1 MKKVLQILKWG
12 ILLSLMVV
20 VLSFTNQKQNKQMVF
35 LNQINIEVSEDEFM
49 TEQIALKYID
59 KNDFDF
65 DSVTLSNFYLNKLEI
80 AFLQHSA
87 IKNAQ
92 VYSNQEGVINI
103 NLQQR
108 KAVVRI
114 KTDNTDYYLDEL
126 GMKMP
131 LSSEYTSRVLV
142 VTGDV
147 NESNHSS
154 IFSFVE
160 RINKDK
166 FWKSQITQAHFN
178 NKEVIIITRVGG
190 QKIHFGTLT
199 DVNKKLGNLYQ
210 FYKQAM
216 PIKGWQTYSEIS
228 LAYNNQIVCTKK

>member
-12 ILLSLMVV
+12 MLLSLMVV

-49 TEQIALKYID
+49 TQQIALKYIEQH
-59 KNDFDF
+59 NFNF
-65 DSVTLSNFYLNKLEI
+65 DSVALSNFYLNELEI
-80 AFLQHSA
+80 AFLQHPA
-87 IKNAQ
+87 IKNAE
-92 VYSNQEGVINI
+92 VYSNQEGMINI

-114 KTDNTDYYLDEL
+114 KTDDTDYYLDEQ
-126 GMKMP
+126 GIKMP
-131 LSSEYTSRVLV
+131 LSLEYTPRVLV
-142 VTGDV
+142 VTGEV
-147 NESNHSS
+147 NESNYSS

-166 FWKSQITQAHFN
+166 FWKSQITQVHFN
-178 NKEVIIITRVGG
+178 NKEVIIIPRVGS

-199 DVNKKLGNLYQ
+199 DVNKKLRNLYQ

>member
-12 ILLSLMVV
+12 MLLSLMVV

-35 LNQINIEVSEDEFM
+35 FPQINIESSVDTFM
-49 TEQIALKYID
+49 TEQIAKKYIEQH
-59 KNDFDF
+59 DFNF
-65 DSVTLSNFYLNKLEI
+65 DSVPLSNFYLNELEI
-80 AFLQHSA
+80 AFLQHPA
-87 IKNAQ
+87 IKNAE
-92 VYSNQEGVINI
+92 VYSNQEGVMNVD
-103 NLQQR
+103 LQQR

-114 KTDNTDYYLDEL
+114 KTDNTDYYLDEQ
-126 GMKMP
+126 GIKMP
-131 LSSEYTSRVLV
+131 LSSEYTPRVLV
-142 VTGDV
+142 VTGEV

-166 FWKSQITQAHFN
+166 FWKSQITQVHFN
-178 NKEVIIITRVGG
+178 NKEVIIIPRVGS

-216 PIKGWQTYSEIS
+216 PVKGWQTYSEIS

>member
-12 ILLSLMVV
+12 MLLSLMVV

-35 LNQINIEVSEDEFM
+35 LNQINIEVSEDKFM
-49 TEQIALKYID
+49 TEQIALKYI
-59 KNDFDF
+59 KQQDFNF
-65 DSVTLSNFYLNKLEI
+65 DSVALSNFYLNELEI
-80 AFLQHSA
+80 AFLQHPA

-103 NLQQR
+103 NLLQR

-114 KTDNTDYYLDEL
+114 KTDNTDYYLDEQ

-131 LSSEYTSRVLV
+131 LSSEYTPRVLV
-142 VTGDV
+142 VTGEV
-147 NESNHSS
+147 NESKHSS
-154 IFSFVE
+154 IFSFIE
-160 RINKDK
+160 IINKDI
-166 FWKSQITQAHFN
+166 FWKSQITQLHFSN
-178 NKEVIIITRVGG
+178 NEVIIIPRVGS

-216 PIKGWQTYSEIS
+216 PVKGWQTYSEIS
-228 LAYNNQIVCTKK
+228 LAYNNQIICTKK

>member
-12 ILLSLMVV
+12 MLLSLMIV
-20 VLSFTNQKQNKQMVF
+20 VLSFTNLKQNNQMVF
-35 LNQINIEVSEDEFM
+35 LNQINIQESEDEFM
-49 TEQIALKYID
+49 TEQIALKYIEQH
-59 KNDFDF
+59 DFNF
-65 DSVTLSNFYLNKLEI
+65 DSVVLSNFYLDELEI
-80 AFLQHSA
+80 AFLQHPA
-87 IKNAQ
+87 IKNAE
-92 VYSNQEGVINI
+92 VYSNQEGVMNI

-114 KTDNTDYYLDEL
+114 KTDNSDYYLDEQ
-126 GMKMP
+126 GIKMP
-131 LSSEYTSRVLV
+131 LSIEYTPRVLV

-147 NESNHSS
+147 NESDHSI

-166 FWKSQITQAHFN
+166 FWKSQITQLHFN
-178 NKEVIIITRVGG
+178 DNEVVIIPRVGS

-199 DVNKKLGNLYQ
+199 NINKKLGNLYQ

-216 PIKGWQTYSEIS
+216 PVKGWQTYSDIS
-228 LAYNNQIVCTKK
+228 LAYNSQIVCTKK

>member
-12 ILLSLMVV
+12 MLLSLMVV
-20 VLSFTNQKQNKQMVF
+20 VLSFTNQMQSKQMVF
-35 LNQINIEVSEDEFM
+35 LNQINIEVSEDKFM
-49 TEQIALKYID
+49 TEQIALKYI
-59 KNDFDF
+59 KQQDFNF
-65 DSVTLSNFYLNKLEI
+65 DSVALSNFYLNELEI
-80 AFLQHSA
+80 AFLEHPA
-87 IKNAQ
+87 IKNAE
-92 VYSNQEGVINI
+92 VYSNQKGVINI

-114 KTDNTDYYLDEL
+114 KTDNTDYYLNEQ

-131 LSSEYTSRVLV
+131 LSSEYTPRVLV

-147 NESNHSS
+147 NESKHLSV
-154 IFSFVE
+154 FSFIE
-160 RINKDK
+160 IINKDI
-166 FWKSQITQAHFN
+166 FWKSQITQVHFSN
-178 NKEVIIITRVGG
+178 NEVIIIPRVGS

-216 PIKGWQTYSEIS
+216 PVKGWQTYSEIS
-228 LAYNNQIVCTKK
+228 LAYNNQIICTKK

>member
-12 ILLSLMVV
+12 MLLSLMVV

-49 TEQIALKYID
+49 TEQIALKYIEQH
-59 KNDFDF
+59 NFSF
-65 DSVTLSNFYLNKLEI
+65 DSVALSNFYLNELEV
-80 AFLQHSA
+80 AFLQHPA
-87 IKNAQ
+87 VKNAQ

-114 KTDNTDYYLDEL
+114 KTDNTDYYLDEQ

-131 LSSEYTSRVLV
+131 LSSEYTPRVLV
-142 VTGDV
+142 VTGEV

-160 RINKDK
+160 RINKEK
-166 FWKSQITQAHFN
+166 FWKSQITQLHFN
-178 NKEVIIITRVGG
+178 NNEVIIIPRVGS
-190 QKIHFGTLT
+190 QKIHFGTLA

-216 PIKGWQTYSEIS
+216 PVKGWENYSEIS

>member
-12 ILLSLMVV
+12 LLFSLLVV
-20 VLSFTNQKQNKQMVF
+20 VLSFTNQKQNKQTVF
-35 LNQINIEVSEDEFM
+35 LNQIYIEASEDKFM
-49 TEQIALKYID
+49 TEQIALKYIEQHIF
-59 KNDFDF
+59 NF
-65 DSVTLSNFYLNKLEI
+65 DSVALSNFYLNELEI
-80 AFLQHSA
+80 AFLRHPA

-92 VYSNQEGVINI
+92 VYSNQEGMINI

-114 KTDNTDYYLDEL
+114 KTDNADYYLDEL
-126 GMKMP
+126 GIKMP
-131 LSSEYTSRVLV
+131 LSNEFTPRVLV

-147 NESNHSS
+147 DESHHSS
-154 IFSFVE
+154 VFSFSE

-166 FWKSQITQAHFN
+166 FWKSQIIQMHFN
-178 NKEVIIITRVGG
+178 NKDVIFIARVGS

-199 DVNKKLGNLYQ
+199 NVNKKLVNLYQ
-210 FYKQAM
+210 FYKQVM
-216 PIKGWQTYSEIS
+216 PVKGWQTYSDIS

>member
-12 ILLSLMVV
+12 MLLSLMVV

-35 LNQINIEVSEDEFM
+35 LNQINIEVSEDKFM
-49 TEQIALKYID
+49 TEQIALKYI
-59 KNDFDF
+59 KQQDFNF
-65 DSVTLSNFYLNKLEI
+65 DSVALSNFYLNELEI
-80 AFLQHSA
+80 AFLQHPA

-103 NLQQR
+103 NLLQR

-114 KTDNTDYYLDEL
+114 KTDNTDYYLDEQ

-131 LSSEYTSRVLV
+131 LSSEYTPRVLV

-147 NESNHSS
+147 NESKHSS
-154 IFSFVE
+154 VFSFIE
-160 RINKDK
+160 IINKDI
-166 FWKSQITQAHFN
+166 FWKSQITQVHFSN
-178 NKEVIIITRVGG
+178 NEVIIIPRVGS

-216 PIKGWQTYSEIS
+216 PVKGWQTYSEIS
-228 LAYNNQIVCTKK
+228 LAYNNQIICTKK

>member
-12 ILLSLMVV
+12 MLLSLMVV

-35 LNQINIEVSEDEFM
+35 LNQINIEVSEDKFM
-49 TEQIALKYID
+49 TEQIALKYI
-59 KNDFDF
+59 KQQDFNF
-65 DSVTLSNFYLNKLEI
+65 DSVALSNFYLNELEI
-80 AFLQHSA
+80 AFLQHPA

-114 KTDNTDYYLDEL
+114 KTDNTDYYLDEQ

-131 LSSEYTSRVLV
+131 LSSEYTPRVLV

-147 NESNHSS
+147 NESKHSS
-154 IFSFVE
+154 VFSFIE
-160 RINKDK
+160 IINKDI
-166 FWKSQITQAHFN
+166 FWKSQITQVHFSN
-178 NKEVIIITRVGG
+178 NEVIIIPRVGS

-216 PIKGWQTYSEIS
+216 PVKGWQTYSEIS
-228 LAYNNQIVCTKK
+228 LAYNNQIICTKK

>member
-1 MKKVLQILKWG
+1 MKKVLQIFKWG
-12 ILLSLMVV
+12 MLLSLLGV
-20 VLSFTNQKQNKQMVF
+20 VLSFTNQKQNRQMVF
-35 LNQINIEVSEDEFM
+35 LNQINIELSEDEFM
-49 TEQIALKYID
+49 NEQIALKYIE

-65 DSVTLSNFYLNKLEI
+65 DSVALSNFYLNDLEI
-80 AFLQHSA
+80 AFLKHPA

-108 KAVVRI
+108 KAIVRI
-114 KTDNTDYYLDEL
+114 KTDNTDYYLDEQ
-126 GMKMP
+126 GIKMP

-160 RINKDK
+160 RINNDK
-166 FWKSQITQAHFN
+166 FWKSQITQVHFN

-199 DVNKKLGNLYQ
+199 NVNKKLGNLYQ

>member
-12 ILLSLMVV
+12 MLLSLMVV

-49 TEQIALKYID
+49 TEQIALKYI
-59 KNDFDF
+59 KQQDFNF
-65 DSVTLSNFYLNKLEI
+65 DSVALSNFYLNELEI
-80 AFLQHSA
+80 AFLQHPA
-87 IKNAQ
+87 IKNAE

-103 NLQQR
+103 NLLQR

-114 KTDNTDYYLDEL
+114 KTDNTDYYLDEQ

-131 LSSEYTSRVLV
+131 LSSEYTPRVLV

-147 NESNHSS
+147 NESKHSS
-154 IFSFVE
+154 IFSFIE
-160 RINKDK
+160 IINKDI
-166 FWKSQITQAHFN
+166 FWKSQITQVHFSN
-178 NKEVIIITRVGG
+178 NEVVIIPRVGS

-216 PIKGWQTYSEIS
+216 PIKGWQTYSEVS
-228 LAYNNQIVCTKK
+228 LAYNNQIICTKK

>member
-12 ILLSLMVV
+12 MLLSLMVV
-20 VLSFTNQKQNKQMVF
+20 VLSFTNQMQSKQMVF
-35 LNQINIEVSEDEFM
+35 LNQINIEVSEDKFM
-49 TEQIALKYID
+49 TEQIALKYI
-59 KNDFDF
+59 KQQDFNF
-65 DSVTLSNFYLNKLEI
+65 DSVALSNFYLNELEI
-80 AFLQHSA
+80 AFLEHPA
-87 IKNAQ
+87 IKNAE
-92 VYSNQEGVINI
+92 VYSNQKGVINI

-114 KTDNTDYYLDEL
+114 KTDNTDYYLDEQ

-131 LSSEYTSRVLV
+131 LSSEYTPRVLV

-147 NESNHSS
+147 NESKHSS
-154 IFSFVE
+154 VFSFIE
-160 RINKDK
+160 IINKDI
-166 FWKSQITQAHFN
+166 FWKSQITQVHFSN
-178 NKEVIIITRVGG
+178 NEVIIIPRVGS

-216 PIKGWQTYSEIS
+216 PVKGWQTYSEIS
-228 LAYNNQIVCTKK
+228 LAYNNQIICTKK

>member
-12 ILLSLMVV
+12 MLLFLMVV

-35 LNQINIEVSEDEFM
+35 LNQINIEVSEDKFM
-49 TEQIALKYID
+49 TEQIALEYI
-59 KNDFDF
+59 KQQDFNF
-65 DSVTLSNFYLNKLEI
+65 DSVALSNFYLNELEI
-80 AFLQHSA
+80 AFLQHPA
-87 IKNAQ
+87 IKNAE

-103 NLQQR
+103 NLLQR

-114 KTDNTDYYLDEL
+114 KMDSTDYYLDEHA
-126 GMKMP
+126 MKMP
-131 LSSEYTSRVLV
+131 LSSKYTPRVLV
-142 VTGDV
+142 VTGEV

-154 IFSFVE
+154 IFNFIKI
-160 RINKDK
+160 INKDI
-166 FWKSQITQAHFN
+166 FWKSQITQVHFSN
-178 NKEVIIITRVGG
+178 NEVIIIPRVGS

-216 PIKGWQTYSEIS
+216 PVKGWQTYSEIS
-228 LAYNNQIVCTKK
+228 LAYNNQIICTKK

>member
-12 ILLSLMVV
+12 MLLSLMVV

-35 LNQINIEVSEDEFM
+35 LNQINIEVSEDKFM
-49 TEQIALKYID
+49 TEQIALKYI
-59 KNDFDF
+59 KQQDFNF
-65 DSVTLSNFYLNKLEI
+65 DSVALSNFYLNELEI
-80 AFLQHSA
+80 AFLQHPA

-103 NLQQR
+103 NLLQR

-114 KTDNTDYYLDEL
+114 KTDYTDYYLDEQ

-131 LSSEYTSRVLV
+131 LSSDYTPRVLV
-142 VTGDV
+142 VTGEV
-147 NESNHSS
+147 NESKHSS
-154 IFSFVE
+154 IFSFIE
-160 RINKDK
+160 IINKDI
-166 FWKSQITQAHFN
+166 FWKSQITQVHFSN
-178 NKEVIIITRVGG
+178 NEVIIIPRVGS

-228 LAYNNQIVCTKK
+228 LAYNNQIICTKK

>member
-49 TEQIALKYID
+49 TEQIALKYIEQH
-59 KNDFDF
+59 NFNF
-65 DSVTLSNFYLNKLEI
+65 DSIALSNFYLNELEI
-80 AFLQHSA
+80 AFLQHPA
-87 IKNAQ
+87 VKNVQ

-103 NLQQR
+103 NLKQR

-114 KTDNTDYYLDEL
+114 KTDNADYYLDEQ

-131 LSSEYTSRVLV
+131 LSSEYTPRVLV
-142 VTGDV
+142 VTGEV

-166 FWKSQITQAHFN
+166 FWKSQITQVHFN

>member
-12 ILLSLMVV
+12 MLLSLMVV
-20 VLSFTNQKQNKQMVF
+20 VLSFTNQQQNKQIVF

-49 TEQIALKYID
+49 TEQIALKYIEQH
-59 KNDFDF
+59 NFNF
-65 DSVTLSNFYLNKLEI
+65 DSIALSDFYLNELEI
-80 AFLQHSA
+80 AFLLHPA
-87 IKNAQ
+87 IKNAE
-92 VYSNQEGVINI
+92 VYSNQEGVMNVD
-103 NLQQR
+103 LQQR
-108 KAVVRI
+108 KAIVRI
-114 KTDNTDYYLDEL
+114 KTDNADYYLDEQ
-126 GMKMP
+126 GIKMP
-131 LSSEYTSRVLV
+131 LSVEYTPRVLV
-142 VTGDV
+142 VTGEV
-147 NESNHSS
+147 NVLHHSS

-166 FWKSQITQAHFN
+166 FWKSQITQLHFN
-178 NKEVIIITRVGG
+178 NKEVIIIPRVGS

-228 LAYNNQIVCTKK
+228 LAYNNQIICTKK

>member
-12 ILLSLMVV
+12 MLLSLMVV

-49 TEQIALKYID
+49 TEQIALKYIEQH
-59 KNDFDF
+59 NFSF
-65 DSVTLSNFYLNKLEI
+65 DSVALSNFYLNELEV
-80 AFLQHSA
+80 AFLQHPA
-87 IKNAQ
+87 VKNAQ

-114 KTDNTDYYLDEL
+114 KTDNTDYYLDEQ

-131 LSSEYTSRVLV
+131 LSSEYTPRVLV
-142 VTGDV
+142 VTGEV

-160 RINKDK
+160 RINKEK
-166 FWKSQITQAHFN
+166 FWKSQITQLHFN
-178 NKEVIIITRVGG
+178 NNEVIIIPRVGS

-199 DVNKKLGNLYQ
+199 DVNKKLGNLFQ

-216 PIKGWQTYSEIS
+216 PVKGWENYSEIS

>member
-12 ILLSLMVV
+12 MLLSLMVV
-20 VLSFTNQKQNKQMVF
+20 VLAFTNQKQNKQMVF
-35 LNQINIEVSEDEFM
+35 LNQINIEVSEDKFM
-49 TEQIALKYID
+49 TEQIALKYIEQH
-59 KNDFDF
+59 NFNF
-65 DSVTLSNFYLNKLEI
+65 DSVALSNFYLNELEI
-80 AFLQHSA
+80 ALLQHPA
-87 IKNAQ
+87 IKNSQ

-114 KTDNTDYYLDEL
+114 KTDNADYYLDEQ

-131 LSSEYTSRVLV
+131 LSSDYTPRVLV
-142 VTGDV
+142 VTGEV
-147 NESNHSS
+147 NESDHLS

-166 FWKSQITQAHFN
+166 FWKSQITQLHFN
-178 NKEVIIITRVGG
+178 NKEVIIIARVGS

-199 DVNKKLGNLYQ
+199 DVNTKLANLYQ

-216 PIKGWQTYSEIS
+216 PVKGWQTYSEIS
-228 LAYNNQIVCTKK
+228 LAYNNQIVCTKN

>member
-1 MKKVLQILKWG
+1 MKKVFQIFKWG
-12 ILLSLMVV
+12 MLLSFVGV
-20 VLSFTNQKQNKQMVF
+20 VLSFTNQKQNRQMVF
-35 LNQINIEVSEDEFM
+35 LNQINIELSEDEFM
-49 TEQIALKYID
+49 NEQIALKYIE
-59 KNDFDF
+59 KNNFDF
-65 DSVTLSNFYLNKLEI
+65 DSVALSSFYLNELEI
-80 AFLQHSA
+80 AFLNHPA
-87 IKNAQ
+87 IKNAE
-92 VYSNQEGVINI
+92 VYSNQEGMINI

-108 KAVVRI
+108 KAVVRV
-114 KTDNTDYYLDEL
+114 KTDNTDYYLDEE
-126 GMKMP
+126 GIKMP

-160 RINKDK
+160 RINNDK
-166 FWKSQITQAHFN
+166 FWKSQITQVHFN

-228 LAYNNQIVCTKK
+228 LAFNNQIVCTKK

>member
-1 MKKVLQILKWG
+1 
-12 ILLSLMVV
+12 
-20 VLSFTNQKQNKQMVF
+20 MVF
-35 LNQINIEVSEDEFM
+35 LNQINIELSEDEFM
-49 TEQIALKYID
+49 NEQIALKYIE

-65 DSVTLSNFYLNKLEI
+65 DSVALSNFYLNDLEI
-80 AFLQHSA
+80 AFLKHPA

-108 KAVVRI
+108 KAIVRI
-114 KTDNTDYYLDEL
+114 KTDNTDYYLDEQ
-126 GMKMP
+126 GIKMP

-160 RINKDK
+160 RINNDK
-166 FWKSQITQAHFN
+166 FWKSQITQVHFN

-199 DVNKKLGNLYQ
+199 NVNKKLGNLYQ

>member
-12 ILLSLMVV
+12 MLLSLMVV

-49 TEQIALKYID
+49 TEQIALKYIEQH
-59 KNDFDF
+59 NFSF
-65 DSVTLSNFYLNKLEI
+65 DSVALSNFYLNELEI
-80 AFLQHSA
+80 AFLQHPA

-114 KTDNTDYYLDEL
+114 KTDNTDYYLDEQ

-131 LSSEYTSRVLV
+131 LSSEYTPRVLV
-142 VTGDV
+142 VTGEV

-160 RINKDK
+160 RINKEK
-166 FWKSQITQAHFN
+166 FWKSQITQLHFN
-178 NKEVIIITRVGG
+178 NNEVIIIPRVGS

-216 PIKGWQTYSEIS
+216 PVKGWQTYSEIS

>member
-1 MKKVLQILKWG
+1 MEKVLQILKWG
-12 ILLSLMVV
+12 MLLSLMVV
-20 VLSFTNQKQNKQMVF
+20 VLAFTNQKQNKQIVF
-35 LNQINIEVSEDEFM
+35 LNQINIEVSEDQFM
-49 TEQIALKYID
+49 TEHIALKYIVQH
-59 KNDFDF
+59 NFNF
-65 DSVTLSNFYLNKLEI
+65 DSVSLSDFYMNELEI
-80 AFLQHSA
+80 AFLQHPS
-87 IKNAQ
+87 IKNAE

-114 KTDNTDYYLDEL
+114 KTDNTDYYLDEE

-131 LSSEYTSRVLV
+131 LSSEYTPRVLV
-142 VTGDV
+142 VTGEV
-147 NESNHSS
+147 NESHHSS

-166 FWKSQITQAHFN
+166 FWKSQITQLHFN
-178 NKEVIIITRVGG
+178 DNEVIIIPRVGS
-190 QKIHFGTLT
+190 QKIHFGKLT
-199 DVNKKLGNLYQ
+199 DVKKKLRNLYQ

-216 PIKGWQTYSEIS
+216 PVKGWQTYSEIS

>member
-12 ILLSLMVV
+12 MLLSLMVV
-20 VLSFTNQKQNKQMVF
+20 VLSFTNQMQSKQMVF
-35 LNQINIEVSEDEFM
+35 LNQINIEVSEDKFM
-49 TEQIALKYID
+49 TEQIALKYI
-59 KNDFDF
+59 KQQDFNF
-65 DSVTLSNFYLNKLEI
+65 DSVALSNFYMNELEI
-80 AFLQHSA
+80 AFLRHPA
-87 IKNAQ
+87 IKNAE

-114 KTDNTDYYLDEL
+114 KTDNADYYLDEQ

-131 LSSEYTSRVLV
+131 LSSEYTPRVLV
-142 VTGDV
+142 VTGEV
-147 NESNHSS
+147 NESKHLSV
-154 IFSFVE
+154 FSFIE
-160 RINKDK
+160 IINKDI
-166 FWKSQITQAHFN
+166 FWKSQITQVHFSN
-178 NKEVIIITRVGG
+178 NEVIIIPRVGS

-216 PIKGWQTYSEIS
+216 PVKGWQTYSEIS
-228 LAYNNQIVCTKK
+228 LAYNNQIICTKK